1 MATFLPWL
9 LECWDH
15 KNHKPS
21 RLPEE
26 FLLEL
31 DEITLNRDAISPAFL
46 VLSGDR
52 SLVLDLQDCDQESRS
67 QDNQKV
73 SARCSREEDTRLLP

>member
-21 RLPEE
+21 CLPEE
-26 FLLEL
+26 FLLKL

-46 VLSGDR
+46 VSGDG

-73 SARCSREEDTRLLP
+73 SALCPREEDTRLLP